1 LGICYLITTLRRGA
15 CHHPRPSEGI
25 PPRRDRQPTKW
36 KNEDGRLNTHA
47 PRFAGEYGKD
57 ALSYEL
63 DALPAPVLR
72 QLVREAIQEHVSKE
86 EHEEALAEQ
95 EEDRLELRN
104 RVERMR
110 NGDDDPEYAW
120 E

>member
-1 LGICYLITTLRRGA
+1 MLPDHDVTIVERAITLDQVKEYHLEETA
-15 CHHPRPSEGI
+15 
-25 PPRRDRQPTKW
+25 QPTKW

-47 PRFAGEYGKD
+47 PRFAREYGKD

>member
-1 LGICYLITTLRRGA
+1 
-15 CHHPRPSEGI
+15 
-25 PPRRDRQPTKW
+25 
-36 KNEDGRLNTHA
+36 
-47 PRFAGEYGKD
+47 
-57 ALSYEL
+57 
-63 DALPAPVLR
+63 V
-72 QLVREAIQEHVSKE
+72 AIREHVSKE

-104 RVERMR
+104 LVERMR